1 MKTLLCYELCPFEA
15 ECLFMYA
22 SKAPLFFTI
31 VVAYPSSYNPSKI
44 SILHENQQRWIK
56 HMNEAVS
63 LKLKRHSHEG

>member
-31 VVAYPSSYNPSKI
+31 VVALMHCSYNPSKI
-44 SILHENQQRWIK
+44 SILHENQQR
-56 HMNEAVS
+56 
-63 LKLKRHSHEG
+63 